1 MRKSKQPLNAVEN
14 ALQRIGQH
22 DGDPEANLIDLAN
35 QYGRSQDFSRISDR
49 DLRKLINR
57 FLHAAERVGQAL
69 VGADAAFRQMVDDV
83 VQTRQD
89 NGKVGTKVAGSFLCV
104 IRQPSDIE
112 RHAAKL
118 SRPLTV

>member
-22 DGDPEANLIDLAN
+22 DGDPEQILIDLAN

-83 VQTRQD
+83 ADPPGQR
-89 NGKVGTKVAGSFLCV
+89 K
-104 IRQPSDIE
+104 
-112 RHAAKL
+112 
-118 SRPLTV
+118 SRDESGRLIPVRDPTTLRY